1 MATDLIPQFAIYN
14 NTSGGITYQWQ
25 SDGRC
30 HVYGTATGTGWNNL
44 AMGNIG
50 GTPLVVG
57 RTYRLIYSTSD
68 TNVQIRC
75 YFYTDNTWST
85 LISSF
90 ATTTDRDFTV
100 PAGTGAVILRI
111 WHPGGNVVIN
121 TYVKPEMYDITYTDV
136 DADCDMMQQVLGW
149 PNADFYTIWLQFS
162 GGLPWDGQSCSEIAC
177 CISYLAGNVSKIY
190 VSNYA
195 EGMARLY
202 QANGR
207 FGTTPSRGAFI
218 WFDYD
223 HDGIPDHTGR
233 VYDVS
238 NGIITTVEGNVYSYV
253 AQFTYSVNDPSIYGY
268 GYPNY
273 DFDPVPVPPGPDPG
287 GNQGTYD
294 RIRRR
299 RAERF
304 Y

>member
-1 MATDLIPQFAIYN
+1 MAVNLISQLNTN
-14 NTSGGITYQWQ
+14 NSSWAGITFAW
-25 SDGRC
+25 SGLTC
-30 HVYGTATGTGWNNL
+30 HVYGTSTAISVHNL
-44 AMGNIG
+44 AMSAIG
-50 GTPLVVG
+50 STPFRAG
-57 RTYRLIYSTSD
+57 RTYQVVWSSTGK
-68 TNVQIRC
+68 VQFHV
-75 YFYTDNTWST
+75 YAYVDSSWST
-85 LISSF
+85 QIQQFIFWSSGG
-90 ATTTDRDFTV
+90 TFTI
-100 PAGTGAVILRI
+100 PDNCGAIIVRL
-111 WHPGGNVVIN
+111 WVGNGQ
-121 TYVKPEMYDITYTDV
+121 TLDEYVSPEVYEITYTDV
-136 DADCDMMQQVLGW
+136 DADCDMMQHVLGW

-273 DFDPVPVPPGPDPG
+273 DYDPVPVPPGPEPG